1 MDARLSLEA
10 LEAMVAE
17 ARRRY
22 DVPVQHVLVEEM
34 AATSRY

>member
-17 ARRRY
+17 ARRAA
-22 DVPVQHVLVEEM
+22 EER
-34 AATSRY
+34 AAKKDGRQ

>member
-17 ARRRY
+17 ARRAA
-22 DVPVQHVLVEEM
+22 EER
-34 AATSRY
+34 AASKDGRR

>member
-17 ARRRY
+17 AHRAA
-22 DVPVQHVLVEEM
+22 EER
-34 AATSRY
+34 AAKKEGRQ